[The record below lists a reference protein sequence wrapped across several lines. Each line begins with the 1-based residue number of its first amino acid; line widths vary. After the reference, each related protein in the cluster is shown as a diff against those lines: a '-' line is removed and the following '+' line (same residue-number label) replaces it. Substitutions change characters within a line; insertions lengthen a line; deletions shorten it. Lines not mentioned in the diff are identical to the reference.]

1 VVKPAAALLLV
12 ASLGSGVARFAAAQS
27 IYEWKDE
34 QGSPHYSNRGG
45 MSPGESGTPSG
56 SEGGE
61 RGWESVLERKRG
73 DGDFQGKA
81 EAAINS
87 MELQVTRK
95 KRERLRAQ
103 EELEATQANI
113 VRALRSSPADVPIL
127 KAREAT
133 QITALRKTDLEIG
146 LLEMRV
152 AKLRALKEAEK
163 EQRSAP

>member
-1 VVKPAAALLLV
+1 MIKPAAALLLV
-12 ASLGSGVARFAAAQS
+12 ASLGSGMARFAAAQS

-34 QGSPHYSNRGG
+34 QGRPHYSNRGG
-45 MSPGESGTPSG
+45 TGGSGTPSG

-61 RGWESVLERKRG
+61 QGWESVLERKQG
-73 DGDFQGKA
+73 DGDFQEKA

-113 VRALRSSPADVPIL
+113 VRALRSNSADVPVL

-146 LLEMRV
+146 LLEMRI
-152 AKLRALKEAEK
+152 AKLRALKKAEK
-163 EQRSAP
+163 DQRSAP

>member
-1 VVKPAAALLLV
+1 MIKPAAALLLV
-12 ASLGSGVARFAAAQS
+12 VSLGSGVAGFAAAQS
-27 IYEWKDE
+27 IYEWKDD
-34 QGSPHYSNRGG
+34 QGRPHYSNRGG
-45 MSPGESGTPSG
+45 AGPGESGTPSG

-61 RGWESVLERKRG
+61 RGWESVLERKQG
-73 DGDFQGKA
+73 DSDFQEKA

-95 KRERLRAQ
+95 KRERVHAQ

-113 VRALRSSPADVPIL
+113 VRAQGSSPVNVPIL

-133 QITALRKTDLEIG
+133 QITELRKTDVEIG
-146 LLEMRV
+146 LLEMRI